1 MKYIKDQQNL
11 ENIVS
16 IITSRFNIEQIYL
29 NTYESDK
36 ASYELIILVSNKYVK
51 TLGSEV
57 PKIMNVIRDFPH
69 YKVICYVAFQAKDK
83 IREGGLFLFNTCQPE
98 KLIYKKENSTFEVIP
113 KNFDYQKCK
122 EAAISVNELVNQ
134 KINEFKDGYF
144 HFKKIGKLSMA
155 SFMLHQ
161 VIELTYRNLE
171 LVMLSKER
179 ITHSIRCH
187 HVFLKESSAI
197 YSGVFNEENDN
208 DIALL
213 QILEDIYRATR
224 YENNFK
230 ISLETLNEL
239 ELKMEA
245 LNKNAEELVINMFD
259 VFEEQNKRSSISIA
273 KNEINEIVPTP
284 IKYAGNEC
292 LKQVVDYIK
301 MHISELSGIYIF
313 GNRTKSCIT
322 YGINAREDMDQCD
335 YYFDLLVVSQID
347 QREELSNIQAKINE
361 NLGVSVFILSFTSD
375 QVQKQLDKNNP
386 FFHKVLQFADPLLDS
401 LKSNW
406 SFHENNGIRT
416 NQELESIRTK
426 WYNRKNH
433 STGFFNGGRA
443 IEHSEEVVVKV
454 LLFNQ
459 AIEQAALG
467 ILEFF
472 YGYRPYQYNFNH
484 LYTLCCS
491 LWQFP
496 NDLFPRSS
504 TEEKAVYNDFV
515 NVVKEVRYEG
525 VSYLDWDE
533 AYRYQSRCEHFLEE
547 CTALVYNTFTNS

>member
-1 MKYIKDQQNL
+1 MKHIEDQQNL
-11 ENIVS
+11 ENIIS

-29 NTYESDK
+29 NKYDRDVIP
-36 ASYELIILVSNKYVK
+36 YELIILVSNKYVK

-57 PKIMNVIRDFPH
+57 PKVVNLIREFPK
-69 YKVICYVAFQAKDK
+69 YKVICYIAFQAKDK
-83 IREGGLFLFNTCQPE
+83 IREGGLFLFNSCEPE

-113 KNFDYQKCK
+113 KDFDYQKCK
-122 EAAISVNELVNQ
+122 EAAISVLEREKQ
-134 KINEFKDGYF
+134 KINEFKEGYF
-144 HFKKIGKLSMA
+144 HFKKIEKLSIA

-171 LVMLSKER
+171 LIILSKER

-239 ELKMEA
+239 ELKMEELCIYA
-245 LNKNAEELVINMFD
+245 DELVIKMFD
-259 VFEEQNKRSSISIA
+259 VFEQQNMRTSISIA
-273 KNEINEIVPTP
+273 KKEIVPTS

-292 LKQVVDYIK
+292 LKQVVDYIN
-301 MHISELSGIYIF
+301 MHLSELVGIYIF
-313 GNRTKSCIT
+313 GNRTKSSIT
-322 YGINAREDMDQCD
+322 SGINLKEDIDQCD

-347 QREELSNIQAKINE
+347 QREQLSNIQAKINE
-361 NLGVSVFILSFTSD
+361 NSDVSVFILSFTSD
-375 QVQKQLDKNNP
+375 QVQKLLDKNNP
-386 FFHKVLQFADPLLDS
+386 FFHKVLQFAAPLVDS

-467 ILEFF
+467 LLEFF
-472 YGYRPYQYNFNH
+472 YGYRPYQYSLNH
-484 LYTLCCS
+484 LYNLCCS
-491 LWQFP
+491 FWKFP

-504 TEEKAVYNDFV
+504 KEEKAVFNDFV
-515 NVVKEVRYEG
+515 NVVKEVRYKG
-525 VSYLDWDE
+525 MSYLDWDE
-533 AYRYQSRCEHFLEE
+533 AYRYQSRCEKFLEE
-547 CTALVYNTFTNS
+547 CATLVHDTFTDS

>member
-29 NTYESDK
+29 NTYESDITT
-36 ASYELIILVSNKYVK
+36 YELIILVSNKYVK

-57 PKIMNVIRDFPH
+57 PKVVNLIRDFPQ
-69 YKVICYVAFQAKDK
+69 YKVICYIAFQAKDK
-83 IREGGLFLFNTCQPE
+83 IREGGLFLFNSCQPE
-98 KLIYKKENSTFEVIP
+98 KLIYKKEKSTFEIIP
-113 KNFDYQKCK
+113 ENYNYQNCK
-122 EAAISVNELVNQ
+122 EAAISLHEREKQ

-144 HFKKIGKLSMA
+144 HFKNIGKLSIA

-171 LVMLSKER
+171 LIILSKER

-187 HVFLKESSAI
+187 HIFIKESSAI
-197 YSGVFNEENDN
+197 YSGIFDEEKDS

-224 YENNFK
+224 YENKFE

-245 LNKNAEELVINMFD
+245 LCNNAEELVIKMFD
-259 VFEEQNKRSSISIA
+259 VFEQQNMRTSISIA
-273 KNEINEIVPTP
+273 KKEIVPTS
-284 IKYAGNEC
+284 IKYAGTEC
-292 LKQVVDYIK
+292 LKQVVDYINI
-301 MHISELSGIYIF
+301 HLSELSGIYIF

-322 YGINAREDMDQCD
+322 SGINLKEDIDQCD

-347 QREELSNIQAKINE
+347 QREKLSNIQSKINE
-361 NLGVSVFILSFTSD
+361 NSGVSVFILSFTSD
-375 QVQKQLDKNNP
+375 QVQKLLDKNNP

-401 LKSNW
+401 LNSNW

-433 STGFFNGGRA
+433 STGFFNGGQA

-467 ILEFF
+467 LLEFF
-472 YGYRPYQYNFNH
+472 YGYRPYKYNLNH
-484 LYTLCCS
+484 LFTLCCS

-504 TEEKAVYNDFV
+504 TEEKAIYNDFV

-525 VSYLDWDE
+525 MSYLDWDE

-547 CTALVYNTFTNS
+547 CTALVHDTFSDS